1 MERGSLTLSRRAGER
16 IQIGTDVE
24 VVVREIKGR
33 VAKLVVIAPRSTRIL
48 RVELDKK
55 PRKDAA

>member
-1 MERGSLTLSRRAGER
+1 MERGALTLSRRAGER

-55 PRKDAA
+55 AA